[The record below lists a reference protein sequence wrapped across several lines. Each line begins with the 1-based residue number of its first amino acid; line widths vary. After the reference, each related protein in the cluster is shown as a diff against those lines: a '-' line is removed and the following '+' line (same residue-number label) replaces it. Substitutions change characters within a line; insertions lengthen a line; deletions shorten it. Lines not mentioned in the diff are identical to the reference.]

1 MSTSDLMAKFSLEL
15 GRLNA
20 AQKQAVAALE
30 GPVLV
35 FAGPGTGKTQVLT
48 LRIANLIAQG
58 MAQPEE
64 ILAIT
69 FTHAA
74 TVNMRERLVKIIGST
89 AHQVNFHTFHE
100 LSAQIISESG
110 EYFPLRQAQMADD
123 LQQLLL
129 MEEIV
134 ATLPLVVLRPAG
146 KKFFYVHEL
155 INAIGKLK
163 QEAIT
168 PLAYYAL
175 MTASVKK
182 LQQMIAQ
189 ERDKKRPA
197 RGKIATWQKSI
208 DKQKE
213 LAMVF
218 AAYQH
223 TLVRRGYYDYHDMIA
238 MVVAALRQY
247 PDLLATY
254 QERWQYFLV
263 DEYQDTNNAQAELLH
278 LLASYWQAPNLFVV
292 GDPQQAIYRFQG
304 ANLENFLLFA
314 KQYPQVK
321 EISLT
326 CGYRCGQITY
336 NLAHELI
343 LQQTQ
348 SSSRTGREVALQ
360 AASNSSE
367 PLSIA
372 GYSNRDAEILAVLS
386 QVQALVKT
394 GVDLDKIAVIYRR
407 NNEEARWR
415 ELAEAVNLAF
425 RSQQSINVLEQ
436 PIITAV
442 VNLWQ
447 LLANLANRYLAE
459 QYLWQYLWLP
469 LEKFSQLCLLKLQA
483 LLKKNHQF
491 LIDLLLAEKTQGL
504 VQLEDGLSAEFI
516 THLVDLRKKI
526 LHYQRLS
533 LNTSINLWYQEFLR
547 DFFFLPLPALYQQLL
562 SLLSLYHFERTL
574 YAWQRGK
581 PLLLSQVLANLATM
595 SEQQQALWMQPWQSQ
610 GKALTL
616 TTAHKAKGLEWD
628 YVFITGVNKNNWDKL
643 ASRQMLPLPEGILTA
658 QTLTSAKDDNT
669 RLLYVALTRGKKR
682 VMLSYHLFDL
692 ALSNREKSASLYVDF
707 LRQFPPNQVKTISPA
722 LATEEQV
729 ISQLNVLLTPAP
741 GRSFTKQVRDYF
753 ATKVKELVISPTML
767 NDYLVDTNRFIERYL
782 LEIPDYSVSVHK
794 EFGNSCHQALEKFG
808 KNYLATGKFATSP
821 ALVDYFV
828 ASFKGQDLSERE
840 KNDYLEIGRQSLTAY
855 HQQYFAS
862 GSEQILCCEKL
873 FGWGGNLL
881 VSGVPVCGKIDR
893 LDVLE
898 AKTGILRAVD
908 YKTGRALSLNK
919 VLSGTAIELSP
930 REKKLPVFLRSSLKR
945 QLLFYKLLVEAEKNF
960 PFRVQSGVL
969 DFIKKSSSS
978 KPSRVEIA
986 LLDEEAAALAKLLK
1000 QVWQEII
1007 NLDFLSAATY

>member
-1 MSTSDLMAKFSLEL
+1 MSSPQPASTCIPAREWAPMKTRGLASVRGGRPPEGAPAIMSRPFSAAPRVS
-15 GRLNA
+15 GRG
-20 AQKQAVAALE
+20 VPPRW
-30 GPVLV
+30 GPL
-35 FAGPGTGKTQVLT
+35 PRPERGTRRVGADVGQFPDPRRDGTCSKTQVLT

-74 TVNMRERLVKIIGST
+74 TVNMRERLVKIIGPT

-100 LSAQIISESG
+100 LAAQIISESS
-110 EYFPLRQAQMADD
+110 EYFPLHQAQMVDD

-360 AASNSSE
+360 AA
-367 PLSIA
+367 
-372 GYSNRDAEILAVLS
+372 
-386 QVQALVKT
+386 Q
-394 GVDLDKIAVIYRR
+394 
-407 NNEEARWR
+407 
-415 ELAEAVNLAF
+415 
-425 RSQQSINVLEQ
+425 
-436 PIITAV
+436 
-442 VNLWQ
+442 
-447 LLANLANRYLAE
+447 
-459 QYLWQYLWLP
+459 
-469 LEKFSQLCLLKLQA
+469 
-483 LLKKNHQF
+483 
-491 LIDLLLAEKTQGL
+491 
-504 VQLEDGLSAEFI
+504 
-516 THLVDLRKKI
+516 
-526 LHYQRLS
+526 
-533 LNTSINLWYQEFLR
+533 
-547 DFFFLPLPALYQQLL
+547 
-562 SLLSLYHFERTL
+562 
-574 YAWQRGK
+574 
-581 PLLLSQVLANLATM
+581 
-595 SEQQQALWMQPWQSQ
+595 
-610 GKALTL
+610 
-616 TTAHKAKGLEWD
+616 
-628 YVFITGVNKNNWDKL
+628 
-643 ASRQMLPLPEGILTA
+643 
-658 QTLTSAKDDNT
+658 
-669 RLLYVALTRGKKR
+669 
-682 VMLSYHLFDL
+682 
-692 ALSNREKSASLYVDF
+692 
-707 LRQFPPNQVKTISPA
+707 
-722 LATEEQV
+722 
-729 ISQLNVLLTPAP
+729 
-741 GRSFTKQVRDYF
+741 
-753 ATKVKELVISPTML
+753 
-767 NDYLVDTNRFIERYL
+767 
-782 LEIPDYSVSVHK
+782 
-794 EFGNSCHQALEKFG
+794 
-808 KNYLATGKFATSP
+808 
-821 ALVDYFV
+821 
-828 ASFKGQDLSERE
+828 
-840 KNDYLEIGRQSLTAY
+840 
-855 HQQYFAS
+855 
-862 GSEQILCCEKL
+862 
-873 FGWGGNLL
+873 
-881 VSGVPVCGKIDR
+881 
-893 LDVLE
+893 
-898 AKTGILRAVD
+898 
-908 YKTGRALSLNK
+908 
-919 VLSGTAIELSP
+919 
-930 REKKLPVFLRSSLKR
+930 
-945 QLLFYKLLVEAEKNF
+945 
-960 PFRVQSGVL
+960 
-969 DFIKKSSSS
+969 
-978 KPSRVEIA
+978 
-986 LLDEEAAALAKLLK
+986 
-1000 QVWQEII
+1000 
-1007 NLDFLSAATY
+1007 